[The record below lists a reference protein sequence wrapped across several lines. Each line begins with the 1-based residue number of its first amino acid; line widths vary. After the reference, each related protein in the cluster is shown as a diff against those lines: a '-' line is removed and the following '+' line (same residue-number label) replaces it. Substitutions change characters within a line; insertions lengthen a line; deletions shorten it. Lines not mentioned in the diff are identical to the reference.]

1 MAYDDLKNQDNR
13 LTSTKVLS
21 WLAAYARPYRLSF
34 VLFATVSVLEILI
47 GLLSPWTMKILI
59 DHVWGNE
66 PVPDWLMSLT
76 GQAVLENKTY
86 LLAVVCAAALLIGIT
101 NQLVSLWHTQIQVG
115 LGQKLVFDLQRRLFD
130 HLQNLSLR
138 YHQHKGTGDAIYRL
152 SSDSYCISNIVM
164 QGVFPLA
171 SSIVTLGLMF
181 MILLSLE
188 WSLALLSLIILPPLF
203 VAIHHYSARLSESS
217 ERVKQMESNI
227 YNLVQEVFS
236 SIKLVKAF
244 SREQFE
250 KERFEG
256 QNAETFAARLK
267 ITFQESFFAVL
278 VSSLMLVG
286 TTAVLAVGGWHVL
299 QGGLTL
305 GELIVVLAYLA
316 SVYAPL
322 SAISQ
327 TIGSLQDSLTS
338 ARRVYRT
345 LSLRPEIEDFEGAVD
360 VPDLEGRVVLKN
372 VGFAY
377 DPARPVLDDISF
389 QIDPGKMLAIVGLTG
404 AGKSTLVSLI
414 PRFYDAAS
422 GSITI
427 DGKDVRTI
435 SLKSLR
441 ESISIVTQEP
451 ILFSSSVGENIRY
464 GRLEASGL
472 EVAEAAKAAHAHD
485 FIQRLPQGY
494 DTLLGEGGNQLSGGE
509 RQRVSIARALLKDA
523 PILILDEP
531 TSALDSR
538 SENLVFSALRRLMKD
553 RTTIVVAH
561 RLSTIRDADKIIV
574 LDGGRIAG
582 EGTHHELMQS
592 NDLYSELYK
601 RLATGFDLQD
611 DDVFDVSLDASG
623 VVSSI

>member
-1 MAYDDLKNQDNR
+1 MAHDDPKTQDKR
-13 LTSTKVLS
+13 LPSTKVLS
-21 WLAAYARPYRLSF
+21 WLSAYARPYRLSF
-34 VLFATVSVLEILI
+34 LLFAAVSVLEILI

-66 PVPDWLMSLT
+66 PVPNWLMSLT
-76 GQAVLENKTY
+76 GQAALENKTA
-86 LLAVVCAAALLIGIT
+86 LLAIVCAAALLIGIT
-101 NQLVSLWHTQIQVG
+101 NQLVSLWHTQMQVG

-130 HLQNLSLR
+130 HLQKLSLR
-138 YHQHKGTGDAIYRL
+138 YHQQKGTGDAIYRL
-152 SSDSYCISNIVM
+152 SSDSYCISNIMM
-164 QGVFPLA
+164 QGMFPLA

-181 MILLSLE
+181 VILLSLE

-203 VAIHHYSARLSESS
+203 LAIHHYSARLSDSS

-227 YNLVQEVFS
+227 YNLVHEVFS

-278 VSSLMLVG
+278 VSSLMLIG

-299 QGGLTL
+299 RGGLTL
-305 GELIVVLAYLA
+305 GELMVVLAYLA
-316 SVYAPL
+316 SVYSPL

-338 ARRVYRT
+338 ARRVHKT
-345 LSLRPEIEDFEGAVD
+345 LNLRPEIEDLEGAAD
-360 VPDLEGRVVLKN
+360 VQNLKGQVMFKN

-377 DPARPVLDDISF
+377 DPERPVLKNISF
-389 QIDPGKMLAIVGLTG
+389 AIDPGKMLAIVGLTG

-422 GSITI
+422 GSIMI
-427 DGKDVRTI
+427 DGNDVRRI

-464 GRLEASGL
+464 GKLEASDL
-472 EVAEAAKAAHAHD
+472 EVAEAARAAHAHD
-485 FIQRLPQGY
+485 FIQHLPQSY
-494 DTLLGEGGNQLSGGE
+494 DTPLGEGGNQLSGGE
-509 RQRVSIARALLKDA
+509 RQRLSIARAILKDA

-538 SENLVFSALRRLMKD
+538 SENLVFSALRKLMKD
-553 RTTIVVAH
+553 RTTIVIAH

-574 LDGGRIAG
+574 IDGGRIAG
-582 EGTHHELMQS
+582 EGTHDELLQS
-592 NDLYSELYK
+592 NDLYHELYQ
-601 RLATGFDLQD
+601 RLSKGFDLHD
-611 DDVFDVSLDASG
+611 DGVLNGRLAASG
-623 VVSSI
+623 AASSV